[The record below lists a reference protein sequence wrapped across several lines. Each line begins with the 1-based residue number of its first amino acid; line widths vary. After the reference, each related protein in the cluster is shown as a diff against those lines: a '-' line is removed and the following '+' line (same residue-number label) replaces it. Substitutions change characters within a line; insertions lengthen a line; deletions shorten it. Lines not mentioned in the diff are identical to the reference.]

1 MSTFGIFPKSK
12 SEGTLS
18 GDTII
23 STVWSLG
30 ELQHETQHELQP
42 ETQHETQPELQPE
55 TQPEH
60 RVAYNIIIEDMS
72 DEIEKLT
79 EQVRKLRYSEHKLQ
93 DENEKLLNDLQE
105 YRHGD
110 IGDDTSP

>member
-1 MSTFGIFPKSK
+1 MSTFGIFPKYK

-30 ELQHETQHELQP
+30 ELQP
-42 ETQHETQPELQPE
+42 ETQHELQPE

>member
-30 ELQHETQHELQP
+30 ELQHELQHELQP
-42 ETQHETQPELQPE
+42 ETQPEP
-55 TQPEH
+55 QPEH